1 MDDDDAGLA
10 VPLDAFL
17 PFEAGAALLGGAGP
31 AEPGPRD
38 GEVVNYVFP
47 VEVVLVGGLGPRERA
62 LLQAELYQD
71 LQDAVNRRLA

>member
-17 PFEAGAALLGGAGP
+17 PFEAGPALLAGGAEGD
-31 AEPGPRD
+31 AGQEG

-62 LLQAELYQD
+62 LLQAQVYQD

>member
-1 MDDDDAGLA
+1 MVDDDDAGLA

-17 PFEAGAALLGGAGP
+17 PFEAGAALLGGGRPEESGP
-31 AEPGPRD
+31 Q

-71 LQDAVNRRLA
+71 LQDAVNRRLT